1 MDVEDRLN
9 AGILDKICT
18 STFKNDI
25 AHMTLEI
32 ADPRVLEV
40 VEDIKITFPDML
52 GTIGKIMNNNTRILH
67 LYRLLISLCLVQT
80 DYIIIYN
87 WLFRW
92 HHWVVYWSEPY

>member
-1 MDVEDRLN
+1 MNLWRSTGNILSWLYKQSLSDVPLVITTMDVEDRLN
-9 AGILDKICT
+9 AGTLDKICT

-67 LYRLLISLCLVQT
+67 
-80 DYIIIYN
+80 
-87 WLFRW
+87 
-92 HHWVVYWSEPY
+92 